1 MSTVFVFFGILLVSL
16 VVSFL
21 AALQLADFFQ
31 AAEEFIAVMM
41 ALAAFVF
48 VSLLVFAVAYAI
60 ARRVRGLAVT
70 AILLCV
76 AALALVALP
85 SIIDIRA
92 GRAAIADSFRGQNLA
107 VSLELLVPAIV
118 AVLVQWGLTRHRWQ
132 RVRGLEELSLWP
144 WVTTVVAGLV
154 ILNPYGLGVIVSALE
169 QPATDWFRQSWTGI
183 AAAGA
188 GAVLVMGWFEYYI
201 RRWMLSRRRLGARP

>member
-31 AAEEFIAVMM
+31 TADEFIAVMM
-41 ALAAFVF
+41 ALAAFNF
-48 VSLLVFAVAYAI
+48 AALLIFGLAYAGTRGVGGLDAVA
-60 ARRVRGLAVT
+60 V
-70 AILLCV
+70 LLCI
-76 AALALVALP
+76 AAFAEVV
-85 SIIDIRA
+85 DNFT
-92 GRAAIADSFRGQNLA
+92 GKNLA
-107 VSLELLVPAIV
+107 VSLELLVPAVI
-118 AVLVQWGLTRHRWQ
+118 AILVQWGLTRHRWL
-132 RVRGLEELSLWP
+132 RMLGREDLSPWP
-144 WVTTVVAGLV
+144 WVTTVIAGLV